1 MPLAKI
7 CNENFVGVRNRIL
20 MKNVCYAGVL
30 CALLDIE
37 LDVIRQLLAE
47 TFAKKQALVDS
58 NMKAVQ
64 LGYDYASS
72 VHPRY
77 PLPIRVSRVDRTAGH
92 VTLDRRQHRRG
103 PRCVYAGATVGAW
116 YPITPRPR

>member
-1 MPLAKI
+1 MPLARI

-64 LGYDYASS
+64 LGYDYAKQ
-72 VHPRY
+72 HLEC
-77 PLPIRVSRVDRTAGH
+77 PLPIRVSADGPYGRPRH
-92 VTLDRRQHRRG
+92 DRRQHRRG
-103 PRCVYAGATVGAW
+103 PWVRVCGRHGRRRGTRS
-116 YPITPRPR
+116 RPRLR

>member
-1 MPLAKI
+1 MPLARI

-64 LGYDYASS
+64 LGYDYAKQHLD
-72 VHPRY
+72 VPAADPRVA
-77 PLPIRVSRVDRTAGH
+77 RMD
-92 VTLDRRQHRRG
+92 
-103 PRCVYAGATVGAW
+103 
-116 YPITPRPR
+116 RPRATS